1 MKLYKYIF
9 DKTFE
14 TLELYWVLVKL
25 TIPVAIATQFLI
37 EIGAVEAMAPAL
49 SPVMNLFGLPPELA
63 IAWITGLLVGIW
75 GAVVVLFTLVPI
87 AEFSVADMTVFSAL
101 LLFAHAIPIEQRII
115 QKVGPTLIITTL
127 IRLIGAVLYA
137 VILHQIFEITSSFS
151 QPIQPAWIPKS
162 VGTGWVKF
170 FYGTAETMFWMLII
184 LVSLAWTLEL
194 LKRSGIMNYINN
206 FIAPLFKLA
215 GIRGEANSL
224 VAVGLLLGISYG
236 GGLLIQEAKTG
247 NIPPRQIY
255 LSCIFMGFAHS
266 IIEDTIIALALGADF
281 TSVFIG
287 RIIFAIIATAFIAW
301 IIKKMSDIKFFGIL
315 FRQ

>member
-1 MKLYKYIF
+1 MKLNKYIY
-9 DKTFE
+9 DKTLE
-14 TLELYWVLVKL
+14 TLDLYWVLVKL
-25 TIPVAIATQFLI
+25 TLPVAVATQFLI
-37 EIGAVEAMAPAL
+37 EIGAVTAMAPAL
-49 SPVMNLFGLPPELA
+49 SPVMDLFGLPPELA
-63 IAWITGLLVGIW
+63 IAWVTGLLVGIW

-101 LLFAHAIPIEQRII
+101 MLFAHALPIEQRII
-115 QKVGPTLIITTL
+115 QKVGPKLISTTL
-127 IRLIGAVLYA
+127 IRLIGGMIYA
-137 VILHQIFEITSSFS
+137 AILHQIFETTSSFT

-162 VGTGWVKF
+162 DGTGWENF

-184 LVSLAWTLEL
+184 LFFLAWTLEL

-224 VAVGLLLGISYG
+224 VAVGLLLGVSYG

-247 NIPPRQIY
+247 NIPSRQIF

-266 IIEDTIIALALGADF
+266 IIEDTIIVIALGADF

-301 IIKKMSDIKFFGIL
+301 VLKLISDNRFYMIL
-315 FRQ
+315 FKA